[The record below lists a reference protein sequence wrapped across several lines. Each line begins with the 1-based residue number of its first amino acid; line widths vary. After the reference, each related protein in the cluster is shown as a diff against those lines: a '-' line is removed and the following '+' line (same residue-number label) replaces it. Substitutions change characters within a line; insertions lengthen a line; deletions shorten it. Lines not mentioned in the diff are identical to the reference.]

1 MKALLVVIILATIAI
16 IFLQYK
22 RNRDAKKL
30 LLALGSFGLIVSLGV
45 AGNLT
50 RAVFPLYIAHLVLL
64 AVAWLG
70 LLYYLVRDRYYWW
83 LVLSPAFTIGLFLLL
98 ELLEGSGHEYL
109 G

>member
-1 MKALLVVIILATIAI
+1 VKGLLVVIILATIAI

-22 RNRDAKKL
+22 RNRDSKKFL
-30 LLALGSFGLIVSLGV
+30 IALASFGIIVSLGV

-50 RAVFPLYIAHLVLL
+50 RAVFPIYITHLVLL
-64 AVAWLG
+64 IFAWLG
-70 LLYYLVRDRYYWW
+70 LLYYVIRNRYYWW
-83 LVLSPAFTIGLFLLL
+83 LVLSPVFTIGLFLLL

>member
-1 MKALLVVIILATIAI
+1 VKVLLVAIILLTLAI
-16 IFLQYK
+16 IIWQY
-22 RNRDAKKL
+22 RRSGDTRKL
-30 LLALGSFGLIVSLGV
+30 LVSLASIGVILSLGV

-50 RAVFPLYIAHLVLL
+50 RAIFPLYITHLLLL

-70 LLYYLVRDRYYWW
+70 LLYYLLRTRYYWW

-98 ELLEGSGHEYL
+98 ELLEGSGHEYI